1 MWKLTKQYLKDVWA
15 YLLGKTE
22 IDEKII
28 ATAKDV
34 KKRYKLTMKEL
45 QDVAKAINNVGDQLE
60 DVGDA

>member
-1 MWKLTKQYLKDVWA
+1 VLDLEAGKAKEVKQQDVDGDVKNYIMWKLTKQYLKDMWA

-34 KKRYKLTMKEL
+34 NR
-45 QDVAKAINNVGDQLE
+45 
-60 DVGDA
+60 